1 MFDDRNTSAGNKFSD
16 ADLMGM
22 PLRVVVSPK
31 GLDENL
37 IEIKDR
43 TTGEVVKVNPADAV
57 KTIKS
62 ML

>member
-22 PLRVVVSPK
+22 PVRLVISPK

-37 IEIKDR
+37 VEIKDR
-43 TTGEVVKVNPADAV
+43 TTGEVVKVSPAEAV
-57 KTIKS
+57 KTIKN